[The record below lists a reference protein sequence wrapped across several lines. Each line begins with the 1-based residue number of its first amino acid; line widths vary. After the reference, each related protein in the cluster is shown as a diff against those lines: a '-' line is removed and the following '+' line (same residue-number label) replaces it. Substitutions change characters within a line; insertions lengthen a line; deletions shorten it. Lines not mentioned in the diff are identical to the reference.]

1 MLQERSPL
9 WNNTTGCLS
18 SWYPCAPYQW
28 NHDRLVRHMGTVSTM
43 PGSEGRRG
51 QRQEMD
57 ARRRDLRRKGFT
69 VVSGWGIRRR
79 EQAGTEFGFAPQQ
92 QVAFNRRLWGHQGC
106 SLDGWSH

>member
-1 MLQERSPL
+1 
-9 WNNTTGCLS
+9 
-18 SWYPCAPYQW
+18 
-28 NHDRLVRHMGTVSTM
+28 MGTVSTM

-79 EQAGTEFGFAPQQ
+79 EQAGTEFGFALSNKLLSIG
-92 QVAFNRRLWGHQGC
+92 VCGDTKDVH
-106 SLDGWSH
+106 